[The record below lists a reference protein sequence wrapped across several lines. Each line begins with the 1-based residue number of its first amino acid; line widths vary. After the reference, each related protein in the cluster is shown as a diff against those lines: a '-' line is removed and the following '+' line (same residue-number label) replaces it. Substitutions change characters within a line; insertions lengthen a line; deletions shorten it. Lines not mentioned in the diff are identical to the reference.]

1 MDLRTALIKL
11 AHDEPSVRKH
21 VLPLLK
27 QAGEDWI
34 VSPKVKQLM
43 PLLIAEIEKLGGTA
57 QLLPRGRNSLYAT
70 LPLPKISRYP
80 EGGVLPVRIIVYEGS
95 WSHDCV
101 VNAEFL
107 THPMPT
113 AKGNPLP
120 VLTPDPTKGLPFN
133 AKTVLKGLYK
143 GFKWL
148 LSAKDLDRF
157 IQENP
162 EEEELPEPGL
172 PTRLFADQK
181 VASGENIAIAI
192 VQGRMPTGAQRAK
205 ILDSTNGDDIDSMW
219 AVDGRVDPSTPF
231 LGKYVSDDQFIIP
244 IPLNRVHI

>member
-1 MDLRTALIKL
+1 MGLRAALIQL

-43 PLLIAEIEKLGGTA
+43 PLLIREIEMLGGKA

-70 LPLPKISRYP
+70 LPLPKIPKYP
-80 EGGVLPVRIIVYEGS
+80 EGGVLPVRIVVYEGS
-95 WSHDCV
+95 QSHDCV

-113 AKGNPLP
+113 AKGYPLP
-120 VLTPDPTKGLPFN
+120 VLTPDPNKGLPFN
-133 AKTVLKGLYK
+133 AKAVLKGLYK
-143 GFKWL
+143 GFKWI
-148 LSAKDLDRF
+148 LSAKNLDQF

-162 EEEELPEPGL
+162 DEEELPESGS
-172 PTRLFADQK
+172 PTRLF
-181 VASGENIAIAI
+181 
-192 VQGRMPTGAQRAK
+192 
-205 ILDSTNGDDIDSMW
+205 
-219 AVDGRVDPSTPF
+219 
-231 LGKYVSDDQFIIP
+231 
-244 IPLNRVHI
+244 